1 MSSEEPVLL
10 SEGELDGV
18 RRKLRRVAVG
28 SLSLVVLLVVI
39 LLAVVDR
46 WAGVPLVVR
55 VTFPAILLWSLV
67 VAVYAFDS
75 YRRAWANRKG
85 RLPPEKTVD
94 PEGSDDATEAGSADA
109 AD

>member
-28 SLSLVVLLVVI
+28 SLS
-39 LLAVVDR
+39 VVDR